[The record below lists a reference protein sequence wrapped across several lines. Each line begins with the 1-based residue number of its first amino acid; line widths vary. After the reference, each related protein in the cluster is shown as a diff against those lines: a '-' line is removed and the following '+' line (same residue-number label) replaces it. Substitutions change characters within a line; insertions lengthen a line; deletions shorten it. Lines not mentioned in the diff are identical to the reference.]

1 MDSESVL
8 AIVFGAALAVFSL
21 GVVGYSFAK
30 GRENFGFTLESDP
43 QILRAEST
51 HGNGPSIDAIYESIY
66 TLELEYELGNLPE
79 QQFQEQFQSYRM
91 QAAVA
96 LKEQLDIG
104 NADPLWLLEQQVI
117 AARSEMRGNQ
127 LLASVCQDC
136 SGPIA
141 IGAAAC
147 SNCGA
152 KSAPQH
158 TPIPKTDDR
167 K

>member
-1 MDSESVL
+1 MDGETVL

-21 GVVGYSFAK
+21 GVVVYSFTK
-30 GRENFGFTLESDP
+30 GRENFGFTMESDP
-43 QILRAEST
+43 QILRSEST
-51 HGNGPSIDAIYESIY
+51 LGNGPSIDAIYESIY

-96 LKEQLDIG
+96 LKEQLEIG

-117 AARSEMRGNQ
+117 AARSEMRDNQ
-127 LLASVCQDC
+127 LLTSVCQDC
-136 SGPIA
+136 NGPIP
-141 IGAAAC
+141 IGAAIC
-147 SNCGA
+147 PSCGA
-152 KSAPQH
+152 KSAPQL
-158 TPIPKTDDR
+158 TPIPKTDDL